1 MEDSRDWKCRKALV
15 GKLLPAK
22 RRAKLET
29 KSKASNVVFA
39 GKFIVSLL
47 YKENKPDY
55 YYQGTLYIYKE

>member
-1 MEDSRDWKCRKALV
+1 LV

-29 KSKASNVVFA
+29 NPKASKVVFA

-55 YYQGTLYIYKE
+55 FFLMYIYNI